1 MSRRG
6 SGSSEPHV
14 APQPVDQASIE
25 SSDSSMFRGSVSII
39 GSAMEKRAGRPIM
52 KSADPCLIHSEE
64 FVACVNDFNIPFEK
78 CEDYLYKLFECR
90 ERT

>member
-25 SSDSSMFRGSVSII
+25 SSDSSMFQRISVHHR
-39 GSAMEKRAGRPIM
+39 AMEKRAGRPIM

-64 FVACVNDFNIPFEK
+64 FVAE
-78 CEDYLYKLFECR
+78 L
-90 ERT
+90 